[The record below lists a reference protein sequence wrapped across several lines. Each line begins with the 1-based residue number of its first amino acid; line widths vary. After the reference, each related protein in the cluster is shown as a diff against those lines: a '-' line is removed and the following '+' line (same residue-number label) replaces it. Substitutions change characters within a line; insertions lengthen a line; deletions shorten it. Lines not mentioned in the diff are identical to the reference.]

1 MDFGAAK
8 LAISC
13 LTRFVSSVL
22 RAAGE
27 RKGGH

>member
-22 RAAGE
+22 RAAGG
-27 RKGGH
+27 RRGH